1 MRYVCEAESFAGCVR
16 FLLRWILFF
25 AVVTLSCVYS
35 YGVCVAAYFTGS
47 TIFIFHEFLSY
58 YCTAG
63 LPGGAPVVGTL
74 RQKMFPSIAPVAQQV
89 FGNQAAAAQIER
101 DFSACGNLLTKS
113 RSRMDTFWV
122 EHVMFCKANF
132 DLIPALKNIPII
144 AAKDIRK
151 CLPACFKGDNTDL
164 LAAKAAFDVL
174 NNTAIPTEDGIDL
187 DG

>member
-1 MRYVCEAESFAGCVR
+1 MNSSNTAADPPNTS
-16 FLLRWILFF
+16 
-25 AVVTLSCVYS
+25 AVVFVLLHILL
-35 YGVCVAAYFTGS
+35 AAPFLFS
-47 TIFIFHEFLSY
+47 TNFRPT
-58 YCTAG
+58 TAQLG
-63 LPGGAPVVGTL
+63 CREVLQWWGRFGKNML
-74 RQKMFPSIAPVAQQV
+74 PSIAPVAEQV

-122 EHVMFCKANF
+122 ELVVFCKANF

-151 CLPACFKGDNTDL
+151 CLPACFKGENTDL
-164 LAAKAAFDVL
+164 IAAEAAFDVL
-174 NNTAIPTEDGIDL
+174 NNTVIPTEDDIDL